1 MYVCVCNAITDKQI
15 RAAAEA
21 GTTELW
27 RLQAELGVATNC
39 GSCSEVASEI
49 LAEYASKQPAANAP
63 SRKQRGSR
71 PVVYEPGLCGALPT
85 PA

>member
-21 GTTELW
+21 GTTDLW

-49 LAEYASKQPAANAP
+49 LAEYSSKRPAAKTAG
-63 SRKQRGSR
+63 RKQRGAR
-71 PVVYEPGLCGALPT
+71 PVVYEPGLGGALPT

>member
-49 LAEYASKQPAANAP
+49 LAEYRDKSPARERIKKRRPA
-63 SRKQRGSR
+63 RD
-71 PVVYEPGLCGALPT
+71 PVVYEPGLGGALPAT
-85 PA
+85 A

>member
-21 GTTELW
+21 GTTDLW

-49 LAEYASKQPAANAP
+49 LAEYASAQPAAKAP
-63 SRKQRGSR
+63 RRKQRGAR
-71 PVVYEPGLCGALPT
+71 PVVYEPGLGGALPT

>member
-21 GTTELW
+21 GTTEFW

-49 LAEYASKQPAANAP
+49 LAEYREKRPAVASGRRRRPAKP
-63 SRKQRGSR
+63 I
-71 PVVYEPGLCGALPT
+71 VYEPGLGGALPAT
-85 PA
+85 A

>member
-49 LAEYASKQPAANAP
+49 LAEYSSERPAAKA
-63 SRKQRGSR
+63 SGKKQRGTR
-71 PVVYEPGLCGALPT
+71 PVVYVPGLDGALPS

>member
-21 GTTELW
+21 GTTDLW

-39 GSCSEVASEI
+39 GSCSDVASEI
-49 LAEYASKQPAANAP
+49 LAEYRGTQPSAKAAR
-63 SRKQRGSR
+63 RKQRATK
-71 PVVYEPGLCGALPT
+71 PVVYEPGLGGALPV

>member
-49 LAEYASKQPAANAP
+49 LAEYRDARPAAKAP
-63 SRKQRGSR
+63 RKKRRGVK
-71 PVVYEPGLCGALPT
+71 PVVYEPGLGGALPAT
-85 PA
+85 A

>member
-21 GTTELW
+21 GTTDLW

-49 LAEYASKQPAANAP
+49 LAEYSSKRPAAKAP

-71 PVVYEPGLCGALPT
+71 PVVYVPGLGGALPS